1 MVNNNMA
8 VVWGNWTMPTDRRIG
23 KVKVGSKPWGIP
35 ELKMVDEEPVPCSAL
50 PDLDH
55 VTMTPH

>member
-1 MVNNNMA
+1 MA